1 MKNQSRLWMILGAVL
16 AFALVATAC
25 GDDEPAAVDTSAADA
40 AEAMAAE
47 AMAEADAAQAQAE
60 AAQAEADAAQA
71 AVADA
76 QAEADAAAAMA
87 AEAEAALA
95 AAQAEGEG
103 SVDPEVVAELEAQ
116 MAEAMAEA
124 EAAADR
130 AADAEEAM
138 EAAMME
144 LEMSLAGSVVT
155 VLGPETGSE
164 AEGFLAG
171 FEPLRE
177 RTGIVV
183 RYSGTRD
190 ATTELNLAVEAGD
203 PPDIVIIPQPGRIL
217 QFGESG
223 DAVAIP
229 DSIMANIGG
238 SYDQFWFDLATTG
251 GNVYGVPNKGDV
263 KSLVWYSPQGFADNG
278 YEIPQ
283 TWAELESLMEQM
295 KGNGQT
301 PWCVGIES
309 GAATG
314 WAFTDWM
321 EDMMLRLHGPA
332 VYDQWVSH
340 EIPFNDPRVVEVAE
354 FVGSIWFAEGNV
366 SGGRDL
372 ISQRSF
378 REMAAAH
385 LNGECMM
392 HRQANFAGA
401 HYLEAGAS
409 SLGPDGDVN
418 VFYLPTISAEFGTV
432 VLGAG
437 THAVAFTDKPETLAV
452 LEYIGTAE
460 YANAR
465 IASDKG
471 GFLSPNRDHDTSL
484 YSSSFDRALAEILV
498 SANPFRFDA
507 SDLMPGEVGAG
518 EFWRSGTDYV
528 SGSKTAQEFADDTED
543 AWPS

>member
-1 MKNQSRLWMILGAVL
+1 MKTHSRLWLILGAL
-16 AFALVATAC
+16 LSLALVASAC
-25 GDDEPAAVDTSAADA
+25 GDDEPVADTSAADA
-40 AEAMAAE
+40 AAA
-47 AMAEADAAQAQAE
+47 AAEADAAAAEAEAEAAAAEAAAAEAQAQAAE
-60 AAQAEADAAQA
+60 AAAAE
-71 AVADA
+71 A
-76 QAEADAAAAMA
+76 QAEADAAAARA

-95 AAQAEGEG
+95 AAMAEGEG
-103 SVDPEVVAELEAQ
+103 AVDPEVVAELEAQ
-116 MAEAMAEA
+116 MAEAQAEADAAAARAAEA
-124 EAAADR
+124 EAAMQ
-130 AADAEEAM
+130 EM
-138 EAAMME
+138 
-144 LEMSLAGSVVT
+144 EMSLAGSVVT
-155 VLGPETGSE
+155 ILGPETGSE

-229 DSIMANIGG
+229 DSVMANIGG

-283 TWAELESLMEQM
+283 SWAELEALMEQM
-295 KGNGQT
+295 KGNGHT

-418 VFYLPTISAEFGTV
+418 VFYLPTISDEFGTV

-465 IASDKG
+465 IMSDKG

-484 YSSSFDRALAEILV
+484 YSSSFDQGLAEILV

-528 SGSKTAQEFADDTED
+528 SGSKTAQEFADDTEG

>member
-354 FVGSIWFAEGNV
+354 FVGNIWFAEGNV

>member
-1 MKNQSRLWMILGAVL
+1 MKTHSRLWLILGAL
-16 AFALVATAC
+16 LSLALVASAC
-25 GDDEPAAVDTSAADA
+25 GDDEPVADTSAADA
-40 AEAMAAE
+40 AAA
-47 AMAEADAAQAQAE
+47 AAEADAAAAEAEAE
-60 AAQAEADAAQA
+60 AAAAEAAAA
-71 AVADA
+71 AAEAEAAEAAAAEA
-76 QAEADAAAAMA
+76 QAEADAAAARA
-87 AEAEAALA
+87 ADAEAALA
-95 AAQAEGEG
+95 AAMAEGEG
-103 SVDPEVVAELEAQ
+103 AVDPEVVAELEAQ
-116 MAEAMAEA
+116 MAEAQAEA
-124 EAAADR
+124 EAAAAR
-130 AADAEEAM
+130 AAEA
-138 EAAMME
+138 EAAMQEM
-144 LEMSLAGSVVT
+144 EMSLAGSVVT
-155 VLGPETGSE
+155 ILGPETGSE

-283 TWAELESLMEQM
+283 SWAELEALMEQM
-295 KGNGQT
+295 KGNGHT

-354 FVGSIWFAEGNV
+354 FVGSIWFTEGNV

-418 VFYLPTISAEFGTV
+418 VFYLPTISDEFGTV

-465 IASDKG
+465 IMSDKG

-484 YSSSFDRALAEILV
+484 YSSSFDQGLAEILV

-528 SGSKTAQEFADDTED
+528 SGSKTAQEFADDTEG

>member
-1 MKNQSRLWMILGAVL
+1 MKNHSRLWLILGAL
-16 AFALVATAC
+16 LTFALVATAC
-25 GDDEPAAVDTSAADA
+25 GEDDEPAAVDTASADA
-40 AEAMAAE
+40 AAA
-47 AMAEADAAQAQAE
+47 

-71 AVADA
+71 EADAAAAQAA
-76 QAEADAAAAMA
+76 QAEADAAAAQAEADAAAARA

-95 AAQAEGEG
+95 AAMAEDEG
-103 SVDPEVVAELEAQ
+103 AVDPEVVAELESQ
-116 MAEAMAEA
+116 MAAAQAEA
-124 EAAADR
+124 EAAAAR
-130 AADAEEAM
+130 AAEA
-138 EAAMME
+138 EAAMQEM
-144 LEMSLAGSVVT
+144 EMSLAGSVVT
-155 VLGPETGSE
+155 ILGPETGSE

-203 PPDIVIIPQPGRIL
+203 PPDIVIIPQPGRIR

-223 DAVAIP
+223 DAVALP
-229 DSIMANIGG
+229 QSMLDNIGG
-238 SYDQFWFDLATTG
+238 SYDPFWFDLASSG

-263 KSLVWYSPQGFADNG
+263 KSLVWYSPQGFADAG

-283 TWAELESLMEQM
+283 TWAELEALMEQM
-295 KGNGQT
+295 KGDGHT

-321 EDMMLRLHGPA
+321 EDMMLRVHGPD

-340 EIPFNDPRVVEVAE
+340 EIPFDDPRVVEVAE
-354 FVGSIWFAEGNV
+354 FVGNIWFTEGNV

-418 VFYLPTISAEFGTV
+418 VFYLPTISDEFGTV

-437 THAVAFTDKPETLAV
+437 THAVAFTDKPETLVV

-460 YANAR
+460 YADSR
-465 IASDKG
+465 ILADKG

-484 YSSSFDRALAEILV
+484 YSSSFDQGLAEILV

-528 SGSKTAQEFADDTED
+528 SGSKTAEEFAEDVED